1 VATTREAR
9 QSPTSIKPEL
19 MVVCGRPCCQA
30 NGPKLT
36 SLRPSRIK
44 LSTASRASK
53 EKIMN
58 GRFLRRAI
66 IIVLVLLV
74 GSVAQP
80 YVVRLLLSD
89 SAPRPVTARGD
100 LSEAERSN
108 IAIFERVSPS
118 VVQVVG
124 RQGSSSV
131 SDDESAGVQSGT
143 GFVWDRAGNI
153 VTNNHVVSGTTDLVV
168 RLASGGAVAADIVG
182 TAPNY
187 DLAVIRL
194 RNSQTIP
201 MPVDIGSSA
210 DLKVG
215 QFAFAI
221 GNPFGLDQ
229 SLTFGVISALH
240 RRLPT
245 DSGHQ
250 ISNVIQTDAA
260 VNPGNSGGPL
270 LDSSGRVVGVNTAII
285 SPSGSNAGIGFAIP
299 VDIVNRIVPQLIRDG
314 HVPTPGIGIVAV
326 SEQDA
331 TRLGVEGIPILR
343 TLPNSSAAR
352 AGLRG
357 VDTRNNTL
365 GDVIVSV
372 NDKPVRRLSDLTNEL
387 DEIGVGHD
395 VKVKIVRG
403 DRTATIN
410 VAVAD
415 VGQSRLDPTPSP

>member
-1 VATTREAR
+1 MSKAGC
-9 QSPTSIKPEL
+9 
-19 MVVCGRPCCQA
+19 CGSFEEQTM
-30 NGPKLT
+30 GD
-36 SLRPSRIK
+36 
-44 LSTASRASK
+44 
-53 EKIMN
+53 
-58 GRFLRRAI
+58 GRFLRFAI
-66 IIVLVLLV
+66 ITVLALLAA
-74 GSVAQP
+74 SVAQP
-80 YVVRLLLSD
+80 YVTRLLWSET
-89 SAPRPVTARGD
+89 APRAVTARGD
-100 LSEAERSN
+100 LSDAERSI
-108 IAIFERVSPS
+108 IALFEQVSPS

-124 RQGSSSV
+124 RQSGRNV

-143 GFVWDRAGNI
+143 GFVWDGAGDI
-153 VTNNHVVSGTTDLVV
+153 VTNNHVVDGTTDVAI
-168 RLASGGAVAADIVG
+168 RLATGEAIAADIVG

-187 DLAVIRL
+187 DLAVVRL
-194 RNSQTIP
+194 RDSRVVP
-201 MPVDIGSSA
+201 KPVAIGSSA

-245 DSGHQ
+245 SSGHQ

-270 LDSSGRVVGVNTAII
+270 LDSSGRVVGINTAII

-299 VDIVNRIVPQLIRDG
+299 VDIVNRVVPQLIRNG

-343 TLPNSSAAR
+343 ALPNSAAAR

-357 VDTRNNTL
+357 VDMPTSTL

-372 NDKPVRRLSDLTNEL
+372 NDKPVQRLSDLTNEL

-395 VKVKIVRG
+395 VKLGIVRNN
-403 DRTATIN
+403 RRETIN
-410 VAVAD
+410 VTVAD
-415 VGQSRLDPTPSP
+415 IGQSRLGP

>member
-1 VATTREAR
+1 
-9 QSPTSIKPEL
+9 
-19 MVVCGRPCCQA
+19 MGD
-30 NGPKLT
+30 
-36 SLRPSRIK
+36 
-44 LSTASRASK
+44 
-53 EKIMN
+53 
-58 GRFLRRAI
+58 GRFFRFAI
-66 IIVLVLLV
+66 IAVLALLAA
-74 GSVAQP
+74 SVAHP
-80 YVVRLLLSD
+80 YVTRLLLSD
-89 SAPRPVTARGD
+89 TAPRPVTARGD
-100 LSEAERSN
+100 LSDAEQS
-108 IAIFERVSPS
+108 ITALFERVSPS

-124 RQGSSSV
+124 RQGGRNV
-131 SDDESAGVQSGT
+131 FDDESAGVQSGT
-143 GFVWDRAGNI
+143 GFVWDGAGNI
-153 VTNNHVVSGTTDLVV
+153 VTNNHVVAGTAEVAV
-168 RLASGGAVAADIVG
+168 RFATGEAVAADIVG

-194 RNSQTIP
+194 RNSQAIP
-201 MPVDIGSSA
+201 KPVAIGSSA

-245 DSGHQ
+245 SSGHQ

-299 VDIVNRIVPQLIRDG
+299 VDIVNRVVPQLIRDG

-343 TLPNSSAAR
+343 TLPNSPAAR

-357 VDTRNNTL
+357 VDMRTSTL

-372 NDKPVRRLSDLTNEL
+372 NDKPVQRLSDLTNEL
-387 DEIGVGHD
+387 DEIGVSHD
-395 VKVKIVRG
+395 VKLGIVRNN
-403 DRTATIN
+403 RSETIN
-410 VAVAD
+410 VAVVD
-415 VGQSRLDPTPSP
+415 VGQSRLGP